1 MVIIS
6 CSLFSFVLDTDTIKY
21 DDELLVMSI
30 ISISSLDEEKVRQE
44 REVIGRTELVG
55 KTPNDFHLL
64 G

>member
-44 REVIGRTELVG
+44 REVVGRTELVG
-55 KTPNDFHLL
+55 KTPNDRHLL

>member
-30 ISISSLDEEKVRQE
+30 ISISSLDEEKVCQK
-44 REVIGRTELVG
+44 REVVGRGELVG
-55 KTPNDFHLL
+55 KTPNDRHLL

>member
-44 REVIGRTELVG
+44 REVVGWTELVG
-55 KTPNDFHLL
+55 KTPNDRHLL